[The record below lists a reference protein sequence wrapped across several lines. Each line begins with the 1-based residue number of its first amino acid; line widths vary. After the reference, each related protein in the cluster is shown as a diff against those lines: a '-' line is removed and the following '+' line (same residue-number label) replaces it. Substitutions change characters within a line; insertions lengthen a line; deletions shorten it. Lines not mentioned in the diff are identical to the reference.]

1 MLHAKRFRKQSL
13 PKRLA
18 PNRFGAYQGV
28 GSTTLLAGLNEQE
41 NAL

>member
-18 PNRFGAYQGV
+18 PYQDE
-28 GSTTLLAGLNEQE
+28 GSATLLAAER
-41 NAL
+41 A